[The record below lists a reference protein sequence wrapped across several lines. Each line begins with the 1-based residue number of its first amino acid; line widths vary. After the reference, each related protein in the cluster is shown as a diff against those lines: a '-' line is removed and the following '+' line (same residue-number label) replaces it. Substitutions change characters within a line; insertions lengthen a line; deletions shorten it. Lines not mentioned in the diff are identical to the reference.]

1 MLSLNANPQTDRE
14 QAIACSPFLC
24 LSLEI
29 LLPAFVADGLFLDLP
44 DLQTSEGDTV
54 PISEGLSA
62 QACPASPC
70 PDAAPLSILKE
81 LVELVREVRRRD
93 TEEPGQFVPHFPVEV
108 LGGAFF
114 YGLVC
119 IVAHA
124 DPLRHLRLH
133 QPPAVPEPSEP
144 VRDGL
149 NVLIPVI
156 LSVEAGGLQN
166 LPRGAQREAMD
177 I

>member
-1 MLSLNANPQTDRE
+1 MPE
-14 QAIACSPFLC
+14 PFILC
-24 LSLEI
+24 PSLEI
-29 LLPAFVADGLFLDLP
+29 LLPAFVADGLFLDFP
-44 DLQTSEGDTV
+44 DLKAAEGDAV

-81 LVELVREVRRRD
+81 LVELVRKVRRRD
-93 TEEPGQFVPHFPVEV
+93 AEEPGQSVPHFLLEV
-108 LGGAFF
+108 LGGTFLD
-114 YGLVC
+114 GRVC
-119 IVAHA
+119 IVAHT

-144 VRDGL
+144 IRDGL
-149 NVLIPVI
+149 NILIPMI
-156 LSVEAGGLQN
+156 LPVEAGGLQD
-166 LPRGAQREAMD
+166 LPRGAQRKAMD

>member
-24 LSLEI
+24 SSLEI

-44 DLQTSEGDTV
+44 GLQAAEGDAV

-62 QACPASPC
+62 QACPASPR
-70 PDAAPLSILKE
+70 PDAIGLSILKK
-81 LVELVREVRRRD
+81 LVELVRKVCRRD
-93 TEEPGQFVPHFPVEV
+93 AEEPGQSIPHFLLEV
-108 LGGAFF
+108 LSGALLD
-114 YGLVC
+114 GLVC

-124 DPLRHLRLH
+124 DPLRYLHLH
-133 QPPAVPEPSEP
+133 QPPAVPEPPEP

-149 NVLIPVI
+149 NIFIPMI
-156 LSVEAGGLQN
+156 LPVEAGSLQD